1 MNAAKEAALLM
12 SSLSIYR
19 GITLRTVAKAYYEL
33 LCSVNKPVFEFAQAW
48 GNFVSL
54 LCERNCIDNF
64 SGYLTETALYDENI
78 FSRAA
83 AAGREKELSS
93 RTINAIRRD
102 LSVIQKISMIS
113 PDRILNDYLYR
124 DELGT
129 VANNLPRW
137 NCGQPIREFL
147 HEDEIIDDLAEHG
160 IDPRDIPGG
169 HRCKQQ
175 DQRRGKNRNEHAVQH
190 TLPERIVAE
199 GHTFDKVGETG

>member
-83 AAGREKELSS
+83 AAAYIL
-93 RTINAIRRD
+93 AIIFYIPLYCRN
-102 LSVIQKISMIS
+102 
-113 PDRILNDYLYR
+113 LNY
-124 DELGT
+124 
-129 VANNLPRW
+129 
-137 NCGQPIREFL
+137 
-147 HEDEIIDDLAEHG
+147 
-160 IDPRDIPGG
+160 
-169 HRCKQQ
+169 
-175 DQRRGKNRNEHAVQH
+175 
-190 TLPERIVAE
+190 
-199 GHTFDKVGETG
+199 TFDKKIITVKKGVLYKRTSVLPVSSVQYCVVMQGLLQKRFRRCSVFLMLAGSFIIISQLKLSDGEALVSALREMQSGGDENGK